1 MEVKMSRMMYETPD
15 ESKPRE
21 KLLLFGENNLSNQE
35 LLAIILRSG
44 TKNISVLDVANDL
57 LLRFGNLYNVE
68 MATVEELQQIQGIG
82 KIKAVELKA
91 VFELGKRLVTLS
103 QEKFGKVYSS
113 EFAGKYLIN
122 EIGKLKQENVMVL
135 YLNTKNEIIKKKI
148 IYIGSINRTVAEP
161 HDIFRE
167 GIKIGSNKL
176 IVGHNHPSGNP
187 QPSQEDILFTKRLV
201 ESGLLLGIEVLDHI
215 IVGDTSYLSLK
226 EKQYI

>member
-1 MEVKMSRMMYETPD
+1 MYETPD

>member
-1 MEVKMSRMMYETPD
+1 MSRMMYETPD